1 MKITST
7 FRAVLL
13 AVSLSVIGGV
23 AAARSSEMVQ
33 PGRQDIVAVDQAP
46 MTVAAVRKAIID
58 GGAHHEWKAIGDKP
72 GVLTL
77 EASSGEHRVFVDVA
91 YDAKSFQ
98 IAYKDSA
105 NMNFQQSGTKV
116 TIHPKYN
123 KWIEDLST
131 SIRNAAIDAQAIRK

>member
-7 FRAVLL
+7 LRAILL
-13 AVSLSVIGGV
+13 AVSLSTLAGV
-23 AAARSSEMVQ
+23 AAARSAELLQ
-33 PGRQDIVAVDQAP
+33 LGRQDIVTVDQAP
-46 MTVAAVRKAIID
+46 LTVAAVRKAIIA
-58 GGAHHEWKAIGDKP
+58 GGAKHDWKAIGDKP

-91 YDAKSFQ
+91 YDAKSYQ
-98 IAYKDSA
+98 ITYKDST
-105 NMNFQQSGTKV
+105 NMNFEKSATKT

-131 SIRNAAIDAQAIRK
+131 SIRNAAIDEQSIRK